1 MRTGE
6 GRWELEHDVL
16 TVQICH
22 RFTIYS
28 LQLLSLIHIFI
39 LRASVKKIS
48 IISILA
54 GIFIEPIQLLI
65 NLITGFPNYVI
76 DIDDFM
82 LQIAG
87 ILVGLFIIT
96 LAEKYHILNWLKE

>member
-1 MRTGE
+1 MPIPI
-6 GRWELEHDVL
+6 L
-16 TVQICH
+16 
-22 RFTIYS
+22 IY
-28 LQLLSLIHIFI
+28 II

-96 LAEKYHILNWLKE
+96 LAGKYQILNWLKE